1 MSPALELAGLK
12 ARLASRATHGRI
24 EVGNREDDQAVFLT
38 PKGTRSAGVS
48 SGRLPMRISLV
59 ASLLVPD
66 TRGGA
71 EAYVEKAARSL
82 AERHDV
88 TVLTGS
94 RAKVD
99 GVRTIRLPRL
109 PILERGAGTSLGRLV
124 WHARDQWMPSVHVT
138 LVRTLRR
145 EAPDIVWTHEPQ
157 GLSAA
162 VFTAVAR
169 RKLPHVHTAHDLNLM
184 CARTSMTR
192 NEAYCGGRCFECRIQ
207 RQIRG
212 RAIGMRLDRFIG
224 VSRYITKR
232 HVDEGIVDAE
242 RALTIRVG
250 ADSAPTRLRSGSE
263 TPTIGFIGAVAQ
275 HKGIRTLLQAVT
287 SGDMNWR
294 LLVAGTGPL
303 GPEVEVA
310 ARSDTRIEYLGYV
323 DGDEKAKFFDRID
336 LLVVP
341 SEWEEPGPFVAMEA
355 AIRGIPCVVSDR
367 GGLPETPEAR
377 TFRAG
382 DDRALREAVAWF
394 VDTPERLAQ
403 ASRRLAASQHE
414 YAWPTHVARVED
426 VLREAV
432 DAKESA

>member
-1 MSPALELAGLK
+1 M
-12 ARLASRATHGRI
+12 RLAI
-24 EVGNREDDQAVFLT
+24 
-38 PKGTRSAGVS
+38 
-48 SGRLPMRISLV
+48 I
-59 ASLLVPD
+59 ASLLPAD
-66 TRGGA
+66 TGGGA
-71 EAYVEKAARSL
+71 EAYVEMAATSL

-94 RAKVD
+94 HAEVD

-109 PILERGAGTSLGRLV
+109 PILERGSGASLGRLM
-124 WHARDQWMPSVHVT
+124 WHARDQWMPSVHVI
-138 LVRTLRR
+138 LGRALRG
-145 EAPDIVWTHEPQ
+145 EAPDVVWTHEPQ

-192 NEAYCGGRCFECRIQ
+192 NGTYCGGRCFECRIQ

-232 HVDEGIVDAE
+232 HVDEGIVAAE

-250 ADSAPTRLRSGSE
+250 ADPAPLRLRTASE

-275 HKGIRTLLQAVT
+275 HKGIRTLLRAFT
-287 SGDMNWR
+287 SGDMNRR

-323 DGDEKAKFFDRID
+323 DGDAKASFFDRID

-394 VDTPERLAQ
+394 LDTPERLTQ
-403 ASRRLAASQHE
+403 ASRRLAASQPE
-414 YAWPTHVARVED
+414 YAWSTHLARVEG
-426 VLREAV
+426 VLKEAA
-432 DAKESA
+432 DAKQPA